1 MAPKK
6 NVEAQ
11 KQKKHDGPKA
21 AKNKSTVLSS
31 LASKS
36 NTNGDVQKNSKI
48 VKTNNIAKKN
58 ELKTI
63 VAGKRDLSKTET
75 GEENPVKLVDIVLWA
90 FEALD
95 NHKGSSLQAVK
106 EYLKENVGADLQKA
120 VYIHKLIRKLAEEV
134 ERRRCPDT
142 RARGPFTL
150 A

>member
-6 NVEAQ
+6 NVAQ
-11 KQKKHDGPKA
+11 EQKKHDGPTA
-21 AKNKSTVLSS
+21 AKSKSTVLSS

-63 VAGKRDLSKTET
+63 VAGKRSKTEIE
-75 GEENPVKLVDIVLWA
+75 EENPVKLLDIVLWA

-134 ERRRCPDT
+134 TRRRCPDT
-142 RARGPFTL
+142 RATGPFTL